1 LSEIE
6 IPRAFR
12 DLFAEGWRDA
22 AYYGGR
28 GGAKSHSVAGALVA
42 LAAKSPLRIVCAR
55 EIQNSLR
62 DSSKGSIG
70 ATTADF
76 VTVPLDR
83 SKGTSNPYEVPT
95 MCGGKD
101 AVSTYGTIGGVASA
115 GAGTT
120 ASASASTKPGIALSL
135 NRGLATGEP
144 ARLLAL
150 AELQQ
155 ANTAIN
161 AIHEYHNCSQTT
173 PPAPATPST
182 PAAG

>member
-1 LSEIE
+1 MTKIV
-6 IPRAFR
+6 
-12 DLFAEGWRDA
+12 FASACALTLCACATSNIVGGSSST
-22 AYYGGR
+22 YGI
-28 GGAKSHSVAGALVA
+28 GAQTLPDGTF
-42 LAAKSPLRIVCAR
+42 
-55 EIQNSLR
+55 
-62 DSSKGSIG
+62 KGSIG

-120 ASASASTKPGIALSL
+120 TGAAASTRPGIALSL

-155 ANTAIN
+155 ANASIN
-161 AIHEYHNCSQTT
+161 AIHEYHNCSQVT
-173 PPAPATPST
+173 PPAAAPSATA
-182 PAAG
+182 AAG

>member
-1 LSEIE
+1 MTKI
-6 IPRAFR
+6 
-12 DLFAEGWRDA
+12 LFA
-22 AYYGGR
+22 
-28 GGAKSHSVAGALVA
+28 GACA
-42 LAAKSPLRIVCAR
+42 LALCACATSNIVGG
-55 EIQNSLR
+55 
-62 DSSKGSIG
+62 SSSTYGIGAQTLPDGTFKGSIG

-83 SKGTSNPYEVPT
+83 SKGVSNPYEVPT

-120 ASASASTKPGIALSL
+120 TSAAASTKPGIALSL

-155 ANTAIN
+155 ANTTIN
-161 AIHEYHNCSQTT
+161 AMHEYHNCSQVT
-173 PPAPATPST
+173 PPTAA
-182 PAAG
+182 PAAGS

>member
-1 LSEIE
+1 MTKIVIAIPVFGAFALMLSACATSNIV
-6 IPRAFR
+6 
-12 DLFAEGWRDA
+12 GGSSST
-22 AYYGGR
+22 YGI
-28 GGAKSHSVAGALVA
+28 GAQTLPDGTF
-42 LAAKSPLRIVCAR
+42 
-55 EIQNSLR
+55 
-62 DSSKGSIG
+62 KGSIG

-120 ASASASTKPGIALSL
+120 TSAAASTKPGIALSL

-155 ANTAIN
+155 ANTSIN
-161 AIHEYHNCSQTT
+161 AMQEYHNCSQVT
-173 PPAPATPST
+173 PPA
-182 PAAG
+182 AASAAAQ

>member
-1 LSEIE
+1 MTKIITAIPVFGAFALMLSACATSNIV
-6 IPRAFR
+6 
-12 DLFAEGWRDA
+12 GGSSST
-22 AYYGGR
+22 YGI
-28 GGAKSHSVAGALVA
+28 GAQTLPTSGTF
-42 LAAKSPLRIVCAR
+42 
-55 EIQNSLR
+55 
-62 DSSKGSIG
+62 KGSIG

-83 SKGTSNPYEVPT
+83 SKGTAGNPYEVPT

-101 AVSTYGTIGGVASA
+101 AGTRLCGAIGGVASA

-120 ASASASTKPGIALSL
+120 TSAAASTKPGIALSL

-155 ANTAIN
+155 AA
-161 AIHEYHNCSQTT
+161 HDR
-173 PPAPATPST
+173 
-182 PAAG
+182 